1 MVKIEVKGEKMDYS
15 LDGGADNI
23 CTEATVAIHE
33 LFSIVSRTVDL
44 PFKETVEMI
53 VGLIMIDHELTKDD

>member
-1 MVKIEVKGEKMDYS
+1 MVKIEIKDAKVDYS
-15 LDGGADNI
+15 LNGGADSI

-33 LFSIVSRTVDL
+33 LFNIVSRTVDL

-53 VGLIMIDHELTKDD
+53 VGLIMIDHELTKDE